1 MMMGL
6 CNVSREG
13 EFELRGDPRV
23 LYSVMMAIR
32 MQIIWSAGI
41 MTLAATQI
49 AVRYCS
55 VRRQFATVEGSDI
68 ERRVIDY
75 QTTKFKLTKLLARG
89 IVQAITGNW
98 IVQQYD
104 AMMQEVERKVFTR
117 LDQNHHILS
126 GFKSLFSEQVNIYID
141 EARRCTGGAGY
152 QQNAGF
158 TAIWHG

>member
-1 MMMGL
+1 
-6 CNVSREG
+6 
-13 EFELRGDPRV
+13 
-23 LYSVMMAIR
+23 
-32 MQIIWSAGI
+32 
-41 MTLAATQI
+41 
-49 AVRYCS
+49 VRYCS

-126 GFKSLFSEQVNIYID
+126 GFKSLFSE
-141 EARRCTGGAGY
+141 
-152 QQNAGF
+152 
-158 TAIWHG
+158 